1 MSARSFDL
9 STLNKKQSNI
19 RVSRESSSICVMLH
33 QTCIVAINKGGATL
47 NSGGWR
53 TATTKV
59 AINRALRQVQ
69 NLKGYTVVQK
79 KGQWFVSKPDN
90 SLIEFIDG
98 MSISL

>member
-47 NSGGWR
+47 NSGG
-53 TATTKV
+53 V
-59 AINRALRQVQ
+59 E
-69 NLKGYTVVQK
+69 
-79 KGQWFVSKPDN
+79 N
-90 SLIEFIDG
+90 SNY
-98 MSISL
+98 